1 MRILSIAASLKKRHG
16 GSTRATIELS
26 TLLDSNFDHELLLIG
41 QNETQYSPHMQFK
54 NLFGNDYGIPEIR
67 FIKEMKKMK
76 EYELIILH
84 GFYLFTTL
92 IALVLVKRRIW
103 IILHGGL
110 DDKDTNRLA
119 KRMFNYIFRIIARNR
134 DVCLIATSF
143 QEMQFASNAFPEL
156 DSLELPLGIL
166 MFQENCDN
174 MNAHSI
180 SNPKRTGIVSIS
192 RITKKKRLD
201 LVIESFS
208 LLMNKF
214 PHLELIIAG
223 EGEKE
228 YLNTLKKLVRKYD
241 LDDKVKFIDW
251 VDESEK
257 IQLYQSASLFVLP
270 SESENFGYAVA
281 ESIINGLPVVV
292 SNKVAIAKTVQ
303 ENDFGVVIDNLDAHS
318 LAEAISMALLS
329 INALQFGCLKN
340 RYILSWDTQFLKWK
354 AAIQENSSNL

>member
-1 MRILSIAASLKKRHG
+1 
-16 GSTRATIELS
+16 
-26 TLLDSNFDHELLLIG
+26 
-41 QNETQYSPHMQFK
+41 
-54 NLFGNDYGIPEIR
+54 
-67 FIKEMKKMK
+67 
-76 EYELIILH
+76 
-84 GFYLFTTL
+84 
-92 IALVLVKRRIW
+92 
-103 IILHGGL
+103 
-110 DDKDTNRLA
+110 
-119 KRMFNYIFRIIARNR
+119 
-134 DVCLIATSF
+134 
-143 QEMQFASNAFPEL
+143 MQFASNAFPEL